1 MKERG
6 IISLTDFIVNAG
18 GGIAC
23 AVELKMDHD
32 AAYCDRVRE
41 EDGSGRAYMEK
52 LIYKIIGTNVRE
64 ICERVRQNDGMMWRD
79 AAGAV
84 AMARLEQGPAVTR
97 DSLIL

>member
-41 EDGSGRAYMEK
+41 EDGVLRAPSMHGPNAAA
-52 LIYKIIGTNVRE
+52 LRSTTHVRP
-64 ICERVRQNDGMMWRD
+64 IRR
-79 AAGAV
+79 
-84 AMARLEQGPAVTR
+84 
-97 DSLIL
+97 